1 MRLANPHKTFLK
13 SVFKEFRLFR
23 SRQKLKSIKTVF
35 CNTGNL
41 RKLSRDELSGFFS
54 LGKLDEEWGRV
65 SQVVNKLR
73 LPEFTFGVNPG
84 DQRALFYLAKVL
96 NAGSILEIGTHIGCS
111 TVHLALGLSQDPK
124 MLVSVDIRD
133 VNDPVRE
140 PWKEYNSLASPEKLL
155 ESIGCNDKVEFVT
168 EDSVSFLSGSIEK
181 FDFIFLDGDHSPEKV
196 YEEIPRA
203 LKLLNP
209 DGLILL
215 HDYFPENKPLW
226 PDGATVSGPYLAVKR
241 LMKENPNIGILPL
254 GELPWPT
261 KLGSHK
267 TSLALLVKKS

>member
-1 MRLANPHKTFLK
+1 MRL
-13 SVFKEFRLFR
+13 VEEIRLFH

-41 RKLSRDELSGFFS
+41 RKLSNDELSDFFTLS
-54 LGKLDEEWGRV
+54 RLNEEWGKV
-65 SQVVNKLR
+65 NQAVNKLR

-84 DQRALFYLAKVL
+84 DQRALFYLAKAV

-111 TVHLALGLSQDPK
+111 TVHLALGLSQSPK
-124 MLVSVDIRD
+124 KLVTVDIKD
-133 VNDPVRE
+133 VNDPVKE
-140 PWKEYNSLASPEKLL
+140 PWKEHNSLTSPEKLL
-155 ESIGCNDKVEFVT
+155 ESIDCKDVVEFVT

-196 YEEIPRA
+196 YQEIPRA

-215 HDYFPENKPLW
+215 HDYFPDNKPLW
-226 PDGATVSGPYLAVKR
+226 PDGSVVTGPYLAVER
-241 LMKENPNIGILPL
+241 LMKENSSVHILPL
-254 GELPWPT
+254 GDMPWLT
-261 KLGSHK
+261 KLGSRK
-267 TSLALLVKKS
+267 TSLALLIKKVRYA